1 MTGVLWKPAEKK
13 GNAMHLYSRKCS
25 HTNAIVTV
33 LVFCAMFFLFWMGF
47 SHAAETNS
55 AQELQVTQSAVR
67 RAVVNCY
74 AIEGSYPP
82 DVKYLENHYGIVI
95 DHSKYLVRY
104 ELAGSNVMPT
114 VEVLRKG
121 SE

>member
-1 MTGVLWKPAEKK
+1 MR
-13 GNAMHLYSRKCS
+13 LYSRKFS
-25 HTNAIVTV
+25 HTNSLVTI
-33 LVFCAMFFLFWMGF
+33 LVFCAMFFLFWLGF

-55 AQELQVTQSAVR
+55 AQELQVTQSAIR

-82 DVKYLENHYGIVI
+82 NVKYLETHYGVVV
-95 DHSKYLVRY
+95 DHSKYLVYY

-114 VEVLRKG
+114 VEVLQKG
-121 SE
+121 KE